1 MHSFVFRYYIFTCYC
16 FLKMKSAFVYSGSP
30 TYLEAP
36 DFYLD
41 FVFVSL
47 GHRPK
52 ETTLP
57 KYKWM
62 FFHVRN
68 FARVTFRRRA

>member
-1 MHSFVFRYYIFTCYC
+1 MSHCYLLM
-16 FLKMKSAFVYSGSP
+16 FLENEIRICLHLFGSP

-57 KYKWM
+57 EYKWM